1 MLCYPNFNYLGVS
14 FILAVPCIYAE
25 TSRFVSKP
33 GQQVNYHD
41 TNKLIR
47 VGGGGEEDAFPLLAV
62 NTKEKT
68 LAIAESHAHQEKTH
82 GAVPGTE
89 SEISNPGPISR
100 HTKYGK
106 HGE

>member
-1 MLCYPNFNYLGVS
+1 MFPLLWQSPVYVQSHADLFS
-14 FILAVPCIYAE
+14 DLAY
-25 TSRFVSKP
+25 K
-33 GQQVNYHD
+33 VNYHD

-47 VGGGGEEDAFPLLAV
+47 VGGVDKKMHFHYWLTIP
-62 NTKEKT
+62 KKKT

-100 HTKYGK
+100 HTKYGQ

>member
-1 MLCYPNFNYLGVS
+1 MQ
-14 FILAVPCIYAE
+14 
-25 TSRFVSKP
+25 T
-33 GQQVNYHD
+33 QVDLFPTWPISENHD
-41 TNKLIR
+41 TNELIR

-62 NTKEKT
+62 NTKAKT

-100 HTKYGK
+100 HTKYG
-106 HGE
+106 HYGE